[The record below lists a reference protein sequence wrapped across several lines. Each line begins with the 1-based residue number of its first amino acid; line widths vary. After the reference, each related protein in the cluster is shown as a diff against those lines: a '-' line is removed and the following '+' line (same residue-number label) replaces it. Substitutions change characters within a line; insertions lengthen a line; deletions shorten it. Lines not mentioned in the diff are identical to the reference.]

1 MSGNSLLLDTN
12 IILYILNGDET
23 LAEILRFKKLY
34 ISFIT
39 QLEILS
45 YTKISQEQKLQI
57 NAFLNECLIVDIND
71 RIKDI
76 VIDIRRKYKLKL
88 PDSIIAATALHL
100 TIPLISADK
109 NFVKIQEASIIQY
122 FV

>member
-76 VIDIRRKYKLKL
+76 VIDIRGKY
-88 PDSIIAATALHL
+88 
-100 TIPLISADK
+100 
-109 NFVKIQEASIIQY
+109 N
-122 FV
+122 